1 MLIGDGLTH
10 GLWRGSMPAQI
21 SAAKRAGMVHLQ
33 PALQA
38 FRVEVVPTMGELDLF
53 ARIEIV
59 HANGTTRV
67 VNEVLCI
74 ILDDL
79 LCLQGARRC
88 SATRSKHPITQ
99 HERED
104 RVHPDGIDDHK
115 RVENNGDRRVA
126 RYRVEQ
132 GWHLLVAVLRVV
144 HHVKP
149 DAHPRKI
156 EERDE
161 YVEKFNVQWSWCRG
175 LILVVVFAHTPDH
188 PPVHESLVDT
198 ENEYH
203 GHPLDQIG
211 VAPDLFF
218 PRVVPTYYDPYEQAE
233 QHRQEDN

>member
-1 MLIGDGLTH
+1 
-10 GLWRGSMPAQI
+10 MPAQI

-38 FRVEVVPTMGELDLF
+38 FRVEVSLICLPESKSSMQMEQLGLSMKSSALYWTTFCASRVPEGAALLDL
-53 ARIEIV
+53 
-59 HANGTTRV
+59 
-67 VNEVLCI
+67 
-74 ILDDL
+74 
-79 LCLQGARRC
+79 
-88 SATRSKHPITQ
+88 KHPITQ